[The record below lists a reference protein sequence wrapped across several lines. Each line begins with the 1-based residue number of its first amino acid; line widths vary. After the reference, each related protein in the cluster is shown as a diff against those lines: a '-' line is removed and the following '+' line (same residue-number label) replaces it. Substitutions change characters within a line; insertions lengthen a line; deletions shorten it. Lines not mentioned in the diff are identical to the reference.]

1 VIIPTLDKSGVP
13 FKPGLRSTTGTASCI
28 IMTSLACRAGI
39 IVFHHIQFQDTR
51 ILVTRTRRMERI
63 IREAREVEFYPG
75 NMNKEEG
82 LSLIRPWKLLLQ
94 NPE

>member
-1 VIIPTLDKSGVP
+1 
-13 FKPGLRSTTGTASCI
+13 
-28 IMTSLACRAGI
+28 
-39 IVFHHIQFQDTR
+39 
-51 ILVTRTRRMERI
+51 MERI